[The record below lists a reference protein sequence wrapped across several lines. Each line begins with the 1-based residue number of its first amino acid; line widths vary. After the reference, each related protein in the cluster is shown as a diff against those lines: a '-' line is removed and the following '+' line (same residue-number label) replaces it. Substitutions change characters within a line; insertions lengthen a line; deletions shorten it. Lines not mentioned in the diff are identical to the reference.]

1 MGVINAIE
9 RFQKQANE
17 ASSDKTNLVETTRQL
32 ALVADNIISATKL
45 QEKRKE
51 KQEEQSRLIIK
62 PEEIEK
68 IFVGDQKSPII
79 SKEELTKKQGQN
91 EQEIG

>member
-17 ASSDKTNLVETTRQL
+17 ASSDKIEATRQL

-51 KQEEQSRLIIK
+51 KEEEKRKLIVN

-68 IFVGDQKSPII
+68 IFAGDQKSPII
-79 SKEELTKKQGQN
+79 SKREKREQN